1 MGKKWKTNCKKW
13 KQNKNRISSL
23 HFGIIFWQFQI
34 IFKAF
39 LKHFKDRGLDNKLV
53 PFQLDP
59 SSPIP
64 DDGVAVLENGKIAG
78 RVTSSRMSPTM
89 KRGIGLAW
97 VRNDMSESGNNFT
110 IRLADG
116 QDVIA
121 TVLDHAAYDPEGL
134 RLKS

>member
-1 MGKKWKTNCKKW
+1 MEK
-13 KQNKNRISSL
+13 
-23 HFGIIFWQFQI
+23 
-34 IFKAF
+34 
-39 LKHFKDRGLDNKLV
+39 
-53 PFQLDP
+53 
-59 SSPIP
+59 
-64 DDGVAVLENGKIAG
+64 GKIAG

-97 VRNDMSESGNNFT
+97 VRNDMSDSGNNFT

-121 TVLDHAAYDPEGL
+121 TVLDHSAYDPEGL